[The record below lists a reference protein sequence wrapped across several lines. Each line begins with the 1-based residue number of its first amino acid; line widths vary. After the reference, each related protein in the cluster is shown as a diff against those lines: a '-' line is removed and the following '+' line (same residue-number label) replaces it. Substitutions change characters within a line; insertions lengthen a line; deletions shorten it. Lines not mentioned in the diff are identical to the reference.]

1 MDKYDYVTATIEEE
15 KGRLEK
21 IISYLKEKGSDEL
34 PEYQERYNNIL
45 KYLNAKKEYL
55 DIENNIKDDKKK
67 LEQLNKTKAEYEVDN
82 ILLEDTLLSKFH
94 EDTDNQYR
102 NLLFENVK
110 YEKEKDILSLLFL
123 KQSDYTKLV
132 IKRNKLISKIDKNK
146 YPNTYN
152 TLRNQNIMIEKQNN
166 VLDEIYLLENSIKL
180 EKEEQRKLENSII
193 TEPILKL
200 LYEFWIL
207 DTYDERKVDRNKLF
221 KDNRF
226 LVNIKYDIPEP
237 KEEIISII
245 PPIKNEKEE
254 VLIPNL
260 NLPGL
265 NENTLIEIEGKNYVK
280 NEK

>member
-226 LVNIKYDIPEP
+226 LVNIKYDIPEQ

-245 PPIKNEKEE
+245 PPIKDEKEE